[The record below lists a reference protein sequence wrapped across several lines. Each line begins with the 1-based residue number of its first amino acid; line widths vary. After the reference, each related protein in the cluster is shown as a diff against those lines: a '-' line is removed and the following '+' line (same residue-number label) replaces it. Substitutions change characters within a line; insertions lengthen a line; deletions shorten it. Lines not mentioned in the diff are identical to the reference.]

1 MAYRET
7 LVKTEQDVVLNLI
20 QLPYTR
26 QEEKRIQ
33 VNTIAVS
40 TTATPVARTELIIR
54 RSPDNCVTPADQL
67 HCVNEV
73 FNPARFCQPK
83 YTALSANGPP
93 PPKRS
98 RSDPLRPPG
107 TGLQAYNLLAISSPS
122 PSPPPSREHSPRPP
136 TPPNRYYY
144 DSPDY
149 QREYS
154 PSSSPR
160 FETQFCPAVSPIRD
174 GIDQSPPSPTS
185 TASTLSSPP
194 PPPYSPHPPPPEP
207 AIAPPPEPLSPLYEP
222 VSPASPATD
231 SGFDSDSC
239 GFQRIQVV
247 LNGQDWPVDAVNVLP
262 GNPSSPN
269 ATAAYENVEAENTNS
284 DRDN

>member
-1 MAYRET
+1 MEYRET
-7 LVKTEQDVVLNLI
+7 QVKTERDVVLNLI
-20 QLPYTR
+20 QLPHTM
-26 QEEKRIQ
+26 QEEKNIQ

-40 TTATPVARTELIIR
+40 TTGKPIAHTELIVR
-54 RSPDNCVTPADQL
+54 RCPDNCVAPADQL
-67 HCVNEV
+67 QCVNEV
-73 FNPARFCQPK
+73 FNPAHFCQPK

-98 RSDPLRPPG
+98 RSGPLRPPG
-107 TGLQAYNLLAISSPS
+107 TGLQAYHLLAISSPS

-149 QREYS
+149 QWEYS

-160 FETQFCPAVSPIRD
+160 FETQFCPAVSPIHD

-194 PPPYSPHPPPPEP
+194 PPLTHPIPHPQNRLLPLRWTPYPLFMNPLARPPRQPIRVSILTHVDSKEFK
-207 AIAPPPEPLSPLYEP
+207 LSWM
-222 VSPASPATD
+222 D
-231 SGFDSDSC
+231 KSGR
-239 GFQRIQVV
+239 QKM
-247 LNGQDWPVDAVNVLP
+247 
-262 GNPSSPN
+262 
-269 ATAAYENVEAENTNS
+269 
-284 DRDN
+284 